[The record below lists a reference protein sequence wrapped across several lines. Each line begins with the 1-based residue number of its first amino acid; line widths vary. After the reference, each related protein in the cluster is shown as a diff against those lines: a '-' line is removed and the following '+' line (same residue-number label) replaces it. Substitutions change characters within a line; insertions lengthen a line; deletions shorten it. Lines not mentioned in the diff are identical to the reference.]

1 MFKVLDFVSCGAA
14 RTLGVRRAVAGIA
27 IVLLSGP
34 VGCQQEVQAG
44 PAKAD
49 FAAERTRLAR
59 EVEQGQVASSSAESD
74 PISPIVG
81 PPAGTGFA
89 YRAEGRRDPFR
100 SMLYEI
106 EEAKDTRTRAPLEQF
121 ELGQIVLMGVIW
133 EAEEPRALV
142 TDPEGRSFV
151 IRSGSR
157 VGKNEGR
164 VIHIGDNLV
173 RVKEIYVNYAGEE
186 ARKDVELRI
195 RRSQGG

>member
-1 MFKVLDFVSCGAA
+1 MSKSLSIGK
-14 RTLGVRRAVAGIA
+14 GVRARSLRLGWAVAGIGTL
-27 IVLLSGP
+27 VLGGAL
-34 VGCQQEVQAG
+34 GCQQEIQAG

-59 EVEQGQVASSSAESD
+59 EAARGKPVSSSPGVSTASSIAE
-74 PISPIVG
+74 PR
-81 PPAGTGFA
+81 AGTKFA
-89 YRAEGRRDPFR
+89 YSAEGRRDPFR

-106 EEAKDTRTRAPLEQF
+106 KEVKDKRTRAPLEQF
-121 ELGQIVLMGVIW
+121 ELGQIALMGVVW

-157 VGKNEGR
+157 IGKNEGR

-173 RVKEIYVNYAGEE
+173 RVEETYMNYAGEE

>member
-1 MFKVLDFVSCGAA
+1 MSKPLSLEVRI
-14 RTLGVRRAVAGIA
+14 RTRTSRLGSTVAGLA
-27 IVLLSGP
+27 FLVLSGS
-34 VGCQQEVQAG
+34 VGCQEEVQAG
-44 PAKAD
+44 PTKAD

-59 EVEQGQVASSSAESD
+59 EAGRGQVASSSSESVTT
-74 PISPIVG
+74 SPVVEFR
-81 PPAGTGFA
+81 ARTGLV
-89 YRAEGRRDPFR
+89 YSAEGRRDPFR

-106 EEAKDTRTRAPLEQF
+106 EEVKDKRTRAPLEQF
-121 ELGQIVLMGVIW
+121 ELGQIVLMGVVW

-157 VGKNEGR
+157 IGKNEGR

-173 RVKEIYVNYAGEE
+173 RVKETYMNYAGEE

>member
-1 MFKVLDFVSCGAA
+1 MPRSLL
-14 RTLGVRRAVAGIA
+14 LGVGLRALSPRLGWTMAGMMIL
-27 IVLLSGP
+27 VLGGP
-34 VGCQQEVQAG
+34 VGCQQDIQAG

-49 FAAERTRLAR
+49 FAAERTRLAMEAER
-59 EVEQGQVASSSAESD
+59 GKVAAASPKSVATSPSVEPQ
-74 PISPIVG
+74 
-81 PPAGTGFA
+81 AGTRFA
-89 YRAEGRRDPFR
+89 YSAEGRRDPFR

-106 EEAKDTRTRAPLEQF
+106 EEVEDKRTRAPLEQF
-121 ELGQIVLMGVIW
+121 ELGQIALMGVVW

-157 VGKNEGR
+157 IGKNEGR
-164 VIHIGDNLV
+164 VIYIGDNLV
-173 RVKEIYVNYAGEE
+173 RVKETYMNYAGEE

>member
-1 MFKVLDFVSCGAA
+1 MSKSLNLVPCGRA
-14 RTLGVRRAVAGIA
+14 RTPRVARAVAGIA
-27 IVLLSGP
+27 ILFLSGP
-34 VGCQQEVQAG
+34 VGCQQEIQAG

-59 EVEQGQVASSSAESD
+59 EVEQGQVASSPAESD
-74 PISPIVG
+74 RVSPVVESQ
-81 PPAGTGFA
+81 AGTDFA

-106 EEAKDTRTRAPLEQF
+106 EEAKDTRSRAPLEQF
-121 ELGQIVLMGVIW
+121 ELGQIVLMGLVW

-157 VGKNEGR
+157 IGKNEGR

-173 RVKEIYVNYAGEE
+173 RVKETYVNYAGEE